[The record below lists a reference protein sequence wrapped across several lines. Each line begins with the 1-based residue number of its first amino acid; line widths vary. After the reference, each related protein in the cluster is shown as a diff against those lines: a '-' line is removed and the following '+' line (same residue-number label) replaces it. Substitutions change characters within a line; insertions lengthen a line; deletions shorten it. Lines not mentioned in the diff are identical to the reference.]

1 MLAPL
6 FHLKLLKPSLQ
17 KYSVRLDK
25 VYVTSIFNMF
35 RPSSFVFIVNGRLA
49 KMLALLQ
56 SSAAATA
63 RDYTTSRTLQVS
75 HDARASN
82 KYFSFGLNLA
92 ATKVMMRPKA
102 IRLVSTTTHI
112 REQRQSLLS
121 IVSL

>member
-35 RPSSFVFIVNGRLA
+35 RPSSFVFIVNGPR
-49 KMLALLQ
+49 MLALLQ